1 MRKYAQP
8 RPGSRGPTGLSAAY
22 LEADLDDEEAEEY
35 GDGEGLT
42 ATERARAALAR
53 PRRID
58 EAAEVRKWQRLC
70 WGRSDNGHVR
80 CKKIAALAILTRLP
94 RQQTP
99 HCSQLLCMYPVSKL
113 N

>member
-1 MRKYAQP
+1 MRREGLAQKQEKAMRKYSRTPQS
-8 RPGSRGPTGLSAAY
+8 GSRGPSGLSAAY

-58 EAAEVRKWQRLC
+58 EAAEVC
-70 WGRSDNGHVR
+70 ACGRADSV
-80 CKKIAALAILTRLP
+80 C
-94 RQQTP
+94 
-99 HCSQLLCMYPVSKL
+99 L
-113 N
+113 NCG

>member
-1 MRKYAQP
+1 MRKYSRTPQSA
-8 RPGSRGPTGLSAAY
+8 SRGQPSGLSAAY

-58 EAAEVRKWQRLC
+58 EAAEA
-70 WGRSDNGHVR
+70 RSLVYH
-80 CKKIAALAILTRLP
+80 CLAAALLARLP
-94 RQQTP
+94 AGVPDATGVVLAAL
-99 HCSQLLCMYPVSKL
+99 S
-113 N
+113 

>member
-58 EAAEVRKWQRLC
+58 EAAEVRARD
-70 WGRSDNGHVR
+70 G
-80 CKKIAALAILTRLP
+80 A
-94 RQQTP
+94 
-99 HCSQLLCMYPVSKL
+99 
-113 N
+113 